1 MILKYKNMDKEG
13 RKFMTKRILIVDD
26 AIFMRT
32 ILKNILMKDTAYT
45 YDIVE
50 AKDGVEA
57 ITFIDEQE
65 FDLVLMDITMPNMGG
80 IEALKIIKEKKVKLP
95 VVMCSAMAQEAMVV
109 EAIRIGATSF
119 IVKPFQAND
128 VIEVVHKIM
137 QEAV

>member
-1 MILKYKNMDKEG
+1 MDKEG

-32 ILKNILMKDTAYT
+32 MLKNILTKDTAYT

-80 IEALKIIKEKKVKLP
+80 IEALKIIKEKKEKLP

-119 IVKPFQAND
+119 IVKPFNAND
-128 VIEVVHKIM
+128 VIEVVHKIV

>member
-1 MILKYKNMDKEG
+1 MDKEG

>member
-1 MILKYKNMDKEG
+1 
-13 RKFMTKRILIVDD
+13 MTKRILIVDD

-32 ILKNILMKDTAYT
+32 MLKNILTKDTAYT

-80 IEALKIIKEKKVKLP
+80 IEALKIIKEKRRNYRLSCVRLWLRK
-95 VVMCSAMAQEAMVV
+95 QW
-109 EAIRIGATSF
+109 
-119 IVKPFQAND
+119 
-128 VIEVVHKIM
+128 
-137 QEAV
+137 

>member
-1 MILKYKNMDKEG
+1 MDKEG

-65 FDLVLMDITMPNMGG
+65 FDLVLMDITC
-80 IEALKIIKEKKVKLP
+80 LLY
-95 VVMCSAMAQEAMVV
+95 
-109 EAIRIGATSF
+109 TS
-119 IVKPFQAND
+119 PSPRD
-128 VIEVVHKIM
+128 RG
-137 QEAV
+137 

>member
-1 MILKYKNMDKEG
+1 MDKEG

-32 ILKNILMKDTAYT
+32 MLKNILMKDTAYT

-57 ITFIDEQE
+57 IAFIDEQE

>member
-1 MILKYKNMDKEG
+1 
-13 RKFMTKRILIVDD
+13 MTKRILIVDD

-32 ILKNILMKDTAYT
+32 MLKNILMKDTAYT

-57 ITFIDEQE
+57 IAFIDEQE

>member
-1 MILKYKNMDKEG
+1 MDKEG

-32 ILKNILMKDTAYT
+32 MLKNILTKDTAYT

-80 IEALKIIKEKKVKLP
+80 IEALKIIKEKELIAPFFFKSFKFFKVPKCISFKFDDNPFSQPYFLLIP
-95 VVMCSAMAQEAMVV
+95 YLYSASG
-109 EAIRIGATSF
+109 II
-119 IVKPFQAND
+119 
-128 VIEVVHKIM
+128 
-137 QEAV
+137 

>member
-1 MILKYKNMDKEG
+1 MDKEG

-32 ILKNILMKDTAYT
+32 MLKNILTKDTAYT

-80 IEALKIIKEKKVKLP
+80 IEALKIIKEKKAKLP

-119 IVKPFQAND
+119 IVKPFNAND
-128 VIEVVHKIM
+128 GIEGVHKIV

>member
-1 MILKYKNMDKEG
+1 
-13 RKFMTKRILIVDD
+13 MTKRILIVDD